1 MNEIFLICMHSLDW
15 PDRATAAL
23 HERTG
28 QFGYRVDNYRSYNII

>member
-1 MNEIFLICMHSLDW
+1 MNEIFFNLHALLGL